1 MLAIVKLTP
10 NLRRL
15 AIMTP
20 LYYDSTH
27 LAPIALANLA
37 HLVVPSLWLTGSPD
51 GGGVSMFSQFP
62 KDLTALYI
70 RGRVG
75 SDEANRV
82 VAHCPALR
90 YVTVRVFAT
99 VTTSD
104 LVKFARILVR
114 ELKDLLSLELMVL
127 SEQHDALSS
136 KLRGE
141 GEDAVGFEAVNEKA
155 SVHVVND
162 EESEMD
168 LWMSESGS
176 TRPTWAR

>member
-27 LAPIALANLA
+27 LTPIALANLV
-37 HLVVPSLWLTGSPD
+37 HLVLPSLWLTGSPD
-51 GGGVSMFSQFP
+51 GGG
-62 KDLTALYI
+62 DLTALYI

-90 YVTVRVFAT
+90 YVTVRVFAS
-99 VTTSD
+99 VLVSD
-104 LVKFARILVR
+104 LAKFARILVR
-114 ELKDLLSLELMVL
+114 ELKELLSLELMVL
-127 SEQHDALSS
+127 SEQSEALSS

-141 GEDAVGFEAVNEKA
+141 GEGVVGSEAVNEKA
-155 SVHVVND
+155 SVHVIND
-162 EESEMD
+162 EESEMG